1 MQDQS
6 PDTALPTVALPEAD
20 LAALARRH
28 RDAGGAL
35 MTLIQLAGGRAENLL
50 ERLPDATKQQ
60 LEAATERALTIAA
73 EAALRAR
80 GGRLPETGARMNTA
94 IAAGMG
100 AVGGAGGLPGALAEL
115 PLTVTFILRAI
126 QHIAEAEG
134 FDPAAPS
141 TRAACIE
148 VFAAAGP
155 GRADD
160 GAELGFLAARVTLT
174 GPAMSGLIRTVA
186 PRLAAVM
193 GQKLAA
199 QTVPVLGAAAGAAI
213 NYSFTGYYQ
222 EMAAIRFRLAALARD
237 QALPEE
243 ALGAPRPARIGVRP
257 GSRAA
262 RSSRSPHPP
271 GRRRRPAS
279 RRTPRQSSR
288 RAGDG

>member
-1 MQDQS
+1 MPAAAHLGAMSDPPPEIS
-6 PDTALPTVALPEAD
+6 LPVTALPEAE
-20 LAALARRH
+20 LAMLARRH
-28 RDAGGAL
+28 REAGGAL
-35 MTLIQLAGGRAENLL
+35 MSLIQLAGGRAENLL
-50 ERLPDATKQQ
+50 ERLPDATKMQ

-80 GGRLPETGARMNTA
+80 GGRLPEGGARLNTL

-100 AVGGAGGLPGALAEL
+100 AAGGAGGLPGALAEL

-126 QHIAEAEG
+126 QRIAGDEG
-134 FDPAAPS
+134 FDPADPT
-141 TRAACIE
+141 TRAACIQ

-160 GAELGFLAARVTLT
+160 GGELGFLAARVTLT
-174 GPAMSGLIRTVA
+174 GPALSGLIRTVA
-186 PRLAAVM
+186 PRLAAVL

-237 QALPEE
+237 HALPEE
-243 ALGAPRPARIGVRP
+243 ELRAALLARIG
-257 GSRAA
+257 A
-262 RSSRSPHPP
+262 
-271 GRRRRPAS
+271 
-279 RRTPRQSSR
+279 
-288 RAGDG
+288 RAG

>member
-6 PDTALPTVALPEAD
+6 PDTALPAVALPEAD

-28 RDAGGAL
+28 RAAGGAL

-134 FDPAAPS
+134 FDPAAPP

-243 ALGAPRPARIGVRP
+243 ALRAALLARIG
-257 GSRAA
+257 A
-262 RSSRSPHPP
+262 
-271 GRRRRPAS
+271 
-279 RRTPRQSSR
+279 
-288 RAGDG
+288 RAG